1 MVSRERGKKSGKFS
15 HTSGRESKTSMTD
28 VKGAVGEESVK
39 MDLWNLDQR
48 FHGTMKQNY
57 ENNHQVKK
65 ILMAINVEAR
75 KTLSVWQQYKA
86 LYKESGKYNQHESD
100 DISGT

>member
-1 MVSRERGKKSGKFS
+1 
-15 HTSGRESKTSMTD
+15 
-28 VKGAVGEESVK
+28 
-39 MDLWNLDQR
+39 
-48 FHGTMKQNY
+48 MKQNY

>member
-1 MVSRERGKKSGKFS
+1 
-15 HTSGRESKTSMTD
+15 
-28 VKGAVGEESVK
+28 
-39 MDLWNLDQR
+39 
-48 FHGTMKQNY
+48 MKQNY

-100 DISGT
+100 DISGTWIKSPQRNNEIINRCE